1 MGRTPLIPV
10 AALLAVPVVGLLVLI
25 SAPQADVHWEHHPS
39 HFWLTLSAAALSSA
53 LAYATGVAAR
63 QRGDGRVYL
72 VSLAFLAAAGF
83 LGLHAL
89 ATPGVLLDS
98 SNVGFAISTP
108 IGLVVAGGFAAA
120 SALDLGDERG
130 DRVRR
135 SLGWLQGALLVG
147 MGVWAVISLTVLAR
161 VDDVPER
168 ASGALIVIALL
179 AVALFCFAV
188 VRYVRLWQARRA
200 PLLLGFAAA
209 FTLLAEAAVATAL
222 ARNWHASWWEWHVL
236 MLVAFALIALSAHR
250 EWHEERFSGLYLSRT
265 AVATRQ
271 VTVLFADLQGFTAYS
286 ERHEASEVSE
296 MLNALFEAAIPTIE
310 RNGGEIDRLIGDAV
324 MATFNRRGD
333 QEDHPRRAARAALAL
348 QEAVAEVGAA
358 HPAWPRFR
366 AGLNTGEASVGV
378 LGSGRGRTYSVIGD
392 TVNLA
397 ARIEGLAPAGG
408 VAISAETASRLGD
421 ARTEPL
427 GDVQVKG
434 REAPVTVHLL
444 LSLPD

>member
-1 MGRTPLIPV
+1 M
-10 AALLAVPVVGLLVLI
+10 
-25 SAPQADVHWEHHPS
+25 
-39 HFWLTLSAAALSSA
+39 F
-53 LAYATGVAAR
+53 
-63 QRGDGRVYL
+63 L

-108 IGLVVAGGFAAA
+108 IGLVVAGAFAAA

-161 VDDVPER
+161 VDDVPGAGLR
-168 ASGALIVIALL
+168 RADRPRAPCGRAVLPSPSCGTCASG
-179 AVALFCFAV
+179 
-188 VRYVRLWQARRA
+188 RRA
-200 PLLLGFAAA
+200 AHRSCSGSPPPSR
-209 FTLLAEAAVATAL
+209 LLAEAAVATAL

-358 HPAWPRFR
+358 HP
-366 AGLNTGEASVGV
+366 G
-378 LGSGRGRTYSVIGD
+378 
-392 TVNLA
+392 LA
-397 ARIEGLAPAGG
+397 ALP
-408 VAISAETASRLGD
+408 
-421 ARTEPL
+421 
-427 GDVQVKG
+427 G
-434 REAPVTVHLL
+434 RPQHR
-444 LSLPD
+444 

>member
-1 MGRTPLIPV
+1 MGRTPLIPI

-25 SAPQADVHWEHHPS
+25 AAPEADVHWEHHPS
-39 HFWLTLSAAALSSA
+39 HFWLTLTAAGLSSA
-53 LAYATGVAAR
+53 LAYATGTAAR
-63 QRGDGRVYL
+63 RRGDARVFL

-89 ATPGVLLDS
+89 ATPGVLLDA

-130 DRVRR
+130 ETVR
-135 SLGWLQGALLVG
+135 SLAWLQWALLAA
-147 MGVWAVISLTVLAR
+147 MGVWAVLSLTLLSSL
-161 VDDVPER
+161 DDVPER
-168 ASGALIVIALL
+168 ASGALVALAVL
-179 AVALFCFAV
+179 GVALFVFAV
-188 VRYVRLWQARRA
+188 IRYVRLWQARRA

-209 FTLLAEAAVATAL
+209 FTLLAEATVATAFG
-222 ARNWHASWWEWHVL
+222 RNWHASWWEWHLL
-236 MLVAFALIALSAHR
+236 MLIAFALIALTAHR
-250 EWHEERFSGLYLSRT
+250 EWHEERFSGLYLTRT
-265 AVATRQ
+265 AEATRQ
-271 VTVLFADLQGFTAYS
+271 VTVLFADLQGFTAFS

-296 MLNALFEAAIPTIE
+296 MLNTLFEAAIPTIE

-333 QEDHPRRAARAALAL
+333 QADHPRRAARAALAL

-366 AGLNTGEASVGV
+366 AGLNTGDASVGV

-408 VAISAETASRLGD
+408 VAISAETAGRLGD
-421 ARTEPL
+421 AETEPL

-434 REAPVTVHLL
+434 REAPVSVHLL

>member
-1 MGRTPLIPV
+1 VARAPLILLAGLLAIPV
-10 AALLAVPVVGLLVLI
+10 AGLVVLVA
-25 SAPQADVHWEHHPS
+25 APDTDVHWEHHPS
-39 HFWLTLSAAALSSA
+39 HFWLTLSAAVLSSA
-53 LAYATGVAAR
+53 LAYSTGTAAR
-63 QRGDGRVYL
+63 RRGDGRVFL

-89 ATPGVLLDS
+89 ATPGVLLDA

-120 SALDLGDERG
+120 SALDIGDDRG

-135 SLGWLQGALLVG
+135 SLARLQQALLAA
-147 MGVWAVISLTVLAR
+147 MALWAVLALTLMPR
-161 VDDVPER
+161 LDDVPER
-168 ASGALIVIALL
+168 TSGALVAIAVLG
-179 AVALFCFAV
+179 VALFGFAV
-188 VRYVRLWQARRA
+188 VRYLRLWQTRRA

-209 FTLLAEAAVATAL
+209 FTLLAEAAVATAIG
-222 ARNWHASWWEWHVL
+222 RNWHASWWEWHVL
-236 MLVAFALIALSAHR
+236 MLVAFALIAVSAHR
-250 EWHEERFSGLYLSRT
+250 EWHEERFSGLYLTRT

-286 ERHEASEVSE
+286 ERHEAGEVSE
-296 MLNALFEAAIPTIE
+296 MLNTLFEAAIPPIE
-310 RNGGEIDRLIGDAV
+310 RHGGEIDRLIGDAV

-333 QEDHPRRAARAALAL
+333 QDDHARRAARAALAL
-348 QEAVAEVGAA
+348 QVAVAEVGLA

-408 VAISAETASRLGD
+408 VAISAETASRLDD
-421 ARTEPL
+421 AATQPL

-434 REAPVTVHLL
+434 REAPVSVHLL